1 MTSLDAARETPRA
14 VAFGTPKARKPGR
27 RHLLPGFGLTFGI
40 TALYLVLIVALP
52 LAAMLLKTFSLG
64 WPEFWRIVSSPRAIS
79 AYWITFSSAAAAAS

>member
-1 MTSLDAARETPRA
+1 MTSLDTARETPRA
-14 VAFGTPKARKPGR
+14 VAFGTRLPKVRKPGR

-64 WPEFWRIVSSPRAIS
+64 WPEFWRIV
-79 AYWITFSSAAAAAS
+79 